1 MTRNKGKKMWKLL
14 VLLVLMCVVRGEPD
28 DRSYEE
34 KEAQIP
40 SKPYPDPNKQYYPSQ
55 PPPEDPLIME
65 AQFISYNSSAGPDEM
80 PRLEWMER
88 TKRNY
93 PRILNKAM
101 MSLMGH
107 YCRSLAYDLV
117 VFGNEHA
124 EGFGVNNVTVP
135 NFDVY
140 DVAQRIL
147 LAYENLAPE
156 HPAFAAVNHS
166 IVSCKKSETER
177 SGIPA
182 RQQPLWILGCV
193 TNQKQVDLE
202 VLSRADVRT
211 LWHVSVTVDGAL
223 EHLHEILRCPQLI
236 SRLAHSQLKAE
247 YLRDGVHKAHAA
259 KAISEE
265 RREYLLGK
273 LRSPTLGDIHR
284 QMVRVSLE
292 MQQKRREE
300 MLKQQKE

>member
-1 MTRNKGKKMWKLL
+1 MREINVEKMWKLAML
-14 VLLVLMCVVRGEPD
+14 ILMLLCGVRGGLEPGVNND
-28 DRSYEE
+28 EDEE
-34 KEAQIP
+34 EFPIN
-40 SKPYPDPNKQYYPSQ
+40 KPYPDPNRQYYPSQ

-65 AQFISYNSSAGPDEM
+65 AHFISYNSSAGPDEM
-80 PRLEWMER
+80 PRLEWVER

-124 EGFGVNNVTVP
+124 DGFGVNNATVP

-193 TNQKQVDLE
+193 TNQKQV
-202 VLSRADVRT
+202 
-211 LWHVSVTVDGAL
+211 WGNN
-223 EHLHEILRCPQLI
+223 
-236 SRLAHSQLKAE
+236 
-247 YLRDGVHKAHAA
+247 
-259 KAISEE
+259 
-265 RREYLLGK
+265 
-273 LRSPTLGDIHR
+273 
-284 QMVRVSLE
+284 
-292 MQQKRREE
+292 
-300 MLKQQKE
+300 